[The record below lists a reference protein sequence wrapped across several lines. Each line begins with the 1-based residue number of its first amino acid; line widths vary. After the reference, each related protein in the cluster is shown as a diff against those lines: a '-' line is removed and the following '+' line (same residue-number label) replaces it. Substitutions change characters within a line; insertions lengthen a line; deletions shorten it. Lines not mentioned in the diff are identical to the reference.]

1 METMKNAAA
10 MASMTRSSMVI
21 LSVPSRTVSLLRQAA
36 LTRLKNSRLEGDW
49 VFVRLV
55 LDDEI
60 AHRAI

>member
-1 METMKNAAA
+1 

-21 LSVPSRTVSLLRQAA
+21 LSVPSRTVSLLRQAV
-36 LTRLKNSRLEGDW
+36 LTCLKNSRLEGDW

-55 LDDEI
+55 LDSEI